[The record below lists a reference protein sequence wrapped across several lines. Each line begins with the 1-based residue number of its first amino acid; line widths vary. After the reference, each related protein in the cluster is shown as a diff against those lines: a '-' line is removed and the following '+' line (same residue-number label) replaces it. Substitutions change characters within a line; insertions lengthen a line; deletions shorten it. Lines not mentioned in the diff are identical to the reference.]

1 MTDFNQKT
9 HDTDVGSH
17 GGQSR
22 QMMEVFENQEFGSIR
37 LLQEVG
43 KTFFCASDV
52 EKALGYVNPYAAV
65 KRHCR
70 GPLTKRELP
79 SRACSIAPIAVA
91 RCMSTAPTTASV
103 FLNIPVPNTAKSQLE
118 SSARHSTVSM
128 KMWYCPL
135 SLKC

>member
-37 LLQEVG
+37 LLQEAG

-52 EKALGYVNPYAAV
+52 AKALGYVNPYAAV

-70 GPLTKRELP
+70 GPLTKREGVVQKVNPYGDAGKQVSLP
-79 SRACSIAPIAVA
+79 DSRGKISPFKIRTVA
-91 RCMSTAPTTASV
+91 ATIFEGT
-103 FLNIPVPNTAKSQLE
+103 
-118 SSARHSTVSM
+118 
-128 KMWYCPL
+128 
-135 SLKC
+135 

>member
-37 LLQEVG
+37 LLQEAG
-43 KTFFCASDV
+43 RTFFCASDV
-52 EKALGYVNPYAAV
+52 AKALGYVNPYAAV

-70 GPLTKRELP
+70 GPLSKKSMPLRRQVQPQRRTQQLAQPKLRRALP
-79 SRACSIAPIAVA
+79 A
-91 RCMSTAPTTASV
+91 
-103 FLNIPVPNTAKSQLE
+103 
-118 SSARHSTVSM
+118 
-128 KMWYCPL
+128 
-135 SLKC
+135 

>member
-37 LLQEVG
+37 LLQEAG

-52 EKALGYVNPYAAV
+52 AKALGYV

-70 GPLTKRELP
+70 GPLTKREGG
-79 SRACSIAPIAVA
+79 VQK
-91 RCMSTAPTTASV
+91 V
-103 FLNIPVPNTAKSQLE
+103 NQ
-118 SSARHSTVSM
+118 
-128 KMWYCPL
+128 Y
-135 SLKC
+135 

>member
-22 QMMEVFENQEFGSIR
+22 QMMEVFENREFGSIR
-37 LLQEVG
+37 LLQEAG

-52 EKALGYVNPYAAV
+52 AKALGYVNPYAAV

-70 GPLTKRELP
+70 GSLTKCEGVVQKVNQYGD
-79 SRACSIAPIAVA
+79 AGEQVVEIQTTIFEEWCS
-91 RCMSTAPTTASV
+91 
-103 FLNIPVPNTAKSQLE
+103 FLNFFD
-118 SSARHSTVSM
+118 SSIRFE
-128 KMWYCPL
+128 L
-135 SLKC
+135 SFMNMATDASNY

>member
-37 LLQEVG
+37 VLQEAG

-52 EKALGYVNPYAAV
+52 AKALGYVKGGSENSAAAGW
-65 KRHCR
+65 KAEHQRTDR
-70 GPLTKRELP
+70 SESG
-79 SRACSIAPIAVA
+79 
-91 RCMSTAPTTASV
+91 
-103 FLNIPVPNTAKSQLE
+103 SQQYP
-118 SSARHSTVSM
+118 H
-128 KMWYCPL
+128 
-135 SLKC
+135 